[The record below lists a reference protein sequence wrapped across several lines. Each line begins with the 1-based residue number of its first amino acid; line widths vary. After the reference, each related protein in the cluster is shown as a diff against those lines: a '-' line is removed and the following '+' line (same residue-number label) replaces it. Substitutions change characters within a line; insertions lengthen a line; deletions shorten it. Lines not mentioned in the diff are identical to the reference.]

1 MTMTR
6 VSLRLAA
13 AAGAALLI
21 GNLGIA
27 QAADTNAQAKTGG
40 NGGDQIVATVN
51 GANLTA
57 RDLASFSRSMAS
69 QGQQIS
75 REEALQGL
83 VDRELLYQ
91 EALAKGYDKL
101 PDVTQELSNQKR
113 MLLSNYAVSEM
124 LRGKQPTEA
133 EMRKVYQ
140 DKVASRDIKEYKA
153 RHILVDSEADA
164 KNIIAQLDKGGN
176 FSEIAK
182 AKSKDRASAENG
194 GDLGWFNPSQ
204 MVPPFSQAVV
214 SLQKGQYTK
223 TPVKTQFGYHVI
235 MLDDSRKVNP
245 PSYEEVK
252 DRLDNVVQ
260 SEKIGQHLAEL
271 RKKAKIDMKGA
282 TAAK

>member
-1 MTMTR
+1 MNMTR

-13 AAGAALLI
+13 ATSAAFLI
-21 GNLGIA
+21 VGIGMA
-27 QAADTNAQAKTGG
+27 HAADPVPPKGGG

-51 GANLTA
+51 GTNLTA
-57 RDLASFSRSMAS
+57 RDLASFSRSMTA

-75 REEALQGL
+75 REEAVQGL

-101 PDVTQELSNQKR
+101 PEVNQELANQKR
-113 MLLSNYAVSEM
+113 MLLSNVAVSEM
-124 LRGKQPTEA
+124 LRGKQSSEA

-140 DKVASRDIKEYKA
+140 EKVASRDLKEYKA
-153 RHILVDSEADA
+153 RHILVDSEAEA
-164 KNIIAQLDKGGN
+164 KTIVGQLDKGGN

-182 AKSKDRASAENG
+182 TKSKDRASAENG

-204 MVPPFSQAVV
+204 MVPPFSQAVT

-235 MLDDSRKVNP
+235 VLDDSRKVTP
-245 PSYEEVK
+245 PTYDEVK
-252 DRLDNVVQ
+252 DRLDDVVK
-260 SEKIGQHLAEL
+260 SEKIGDYLAQL

-282 TAAK
+282 TK